1 MRQVLAA
8 WLILF
13 ISVVL
18 FASLASALSLVVHS
32 EQTVVVISLV
42 LVSPL
47 SVTAHVLLQRRDY
60 YLTSPAR
67 ERRRDAKIV
76 EEADARFV
84 DVNEGMVRIK
94 VVGVGGAG
102 LNAVNRMIQVGVRGV
117 EFLALNTDA
126 QSLAK
131 SNASVRM
138 RIGHKTSRGL
148 GAGGDPG
155 MGEQA
160 VKESAEEIAEL
171 LRGADMVF
179 VTAGMGGGTGTGGA
193 PLVAEIARG
202 LGALTVAVVTKPF
215 SFEGGRRIQV
225 ALDGLERLRRYAD
238 TLVVIPN
245 DRLLQ
250 IVDRKASIRD
260 AFLAADDLLRQGIQ
274 GVSDLI
280 TGTGLVNVD
289 FNDVRAIMKDGGTAL
304 MAIGIGRGETRAL
317 DAATQA
323 VNNQLLDVTVD
334 GAKGV
339 LFNVKGGKELTLYE
353 VNSAAELIRKMVD
366 PDANIIFGATIDE
379 SLAGQ
384 VHITVIATG
393 FDGRIKASSARRP
406 VVARQVQR
414 DKLIQFPLRKL
425 EQDQLD
431 IPAFLRR

>member
-1 MRQVLAA
+1 M
-8 WLILF
+8 
-13 ISVVL
+13 
-18 FASLASALSLVVHS
+18 
-32 EQTVVVISLV
+32 
-42 LVSPL
+42 
-47 SVTAHVLLQRRDY
+47 D
-60 YLTSPAR
+60 
-67 ERRRDAKIV
+67 
-76 EEADARFV
+76 EAVGLGGCAQIR
-84 DVNEGMVRIK
+84 
-94 VVGVGGAG
+94 VVGIGGG
-102 LNAVNRMIQVGVRGV
+102 GCNAVDRMIRVGVRGV

-155 MGEQA
+155 LGEQA

-215 SFEGGRRIQV
+215 SFEGGQRIQV
-225 ALDGLERLRRYAD
+225 ALNGLERLRHFAD

-250 IVDRKASIRD
+250 IVDRNASIRD

-406 VVARQVQR
+406 VVARQAQR

>member
-1 MRQVLAA
+1 MDD
-8 WLILF
+8 
-13 ISVVL
+13 
-18 FASLASALSLVVHS
+18 
-32 EQTVVVISLV
+32 TVGLGLCAQI
-42 LVSPL
+42 
-47 SVTAHVLLQRRDY
+47 R
-60 YLTSPAR
+60 
-67 ERRRDAKIV
+67 
-76 EEADARFV
+76 
-84 DVNEGMVRIK
+84 
-94 VVGVGGAG
+94 VVGIGGG
-102 LNAVNRMIQVGVRGV
+102 GCNAVDRMIRVGVRGV

-215 SFEGGRRIQV
+215 SFEGGQRIQV
-225 ALDGLERLRRYAD
+225 ALDGLERLRHFAD

-250 IVDRKASIRD
+250 IVDRNASIRD